1 MYEHGSY
8 QCETKGEVII
18 CSLNGAFN
26 ETGITSCLNAQ
37 KQAIKSFGSRRCF
50 LLVDCTELTGA
61 TPEAYKT
68 VDDFYRDLNYPQL
81 VAIAI
86 IHTQYVLA
94 RLEER
99 DIPQM
104 KNHNIQ
110 VFANRKSAL
119 SWFEEAE
126 INIPQESLIYQP

>member
-8 QCETKGEVII
+8 QCETKGEII
-18 CSLNGAFN
+18 NCSLIGSFN
-26 ETGITSCLNAQ
+26 ETGIVSCLNAQ
-37 KQAIKSFGSRRCF
+37 KQALESFGSGSCF
-50 LLVDCTELTGA
+50 LLVDCSEQTGA
-61 TPEAYKT
+61 TPEAYKI
-68 VDDFYRDLNYPQL
+68 VDDFYRDLDYPNL

-86 IHTQYVLA
+86 IHTHYVLA

-110 VFANRKSAL
+110 VFSNRKSAIN
-119 SWFEEAE
+119 WFEQSAVSA
-126 INIPQESLIYQP
+126 Q

>member
-1 MYEHGSY
+1 VQGHGSY
-8 QCETKGEVII
+8 RCGIEGEVIT
-18 CSLNGAFN
+18 CSLNGSFN
-26 ETGITSCLNAQ
+26 EAGISSCLNAQ
-37 KQAIKSFGSRRCF
+37 KRAIESFGSSDCF

-68 VDDFYRDLNYPQL
+68 VDDFYRDLNYPHL
-81 VAIAI
+81 IAIAI

-110 VFANRKSAL
+110 VFSNRKSAI
-119 SWFEEAE
+119 SWFEQSAVSA
-126 INIPQESLIYQP
+126 Q